1 MLFIMSLWSVLYISY
16 EIAINDSNT
25 MKHLTGLLSG
35 QFKVLFNFVNDVC
48 PLDKLTYWSYSGKKH
63 SSREPTATQ
72 MTLGNQLVSG
82 LQKKYSSSA
91 CYDLKGV
98 LPSKHCLFY

>member
-72 MTLGNQLVSG
+72 NDSW
-82 LQKKYSSSA
+82 KSA
-91 CYDLKGV
+91 
-98 LPSKHCLFY
+98 SKWSPEEILFICLL